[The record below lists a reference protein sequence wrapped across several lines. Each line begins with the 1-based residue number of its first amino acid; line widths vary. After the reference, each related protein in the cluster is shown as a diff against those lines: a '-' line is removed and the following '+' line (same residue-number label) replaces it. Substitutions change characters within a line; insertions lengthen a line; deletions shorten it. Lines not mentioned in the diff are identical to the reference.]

1 MRKHIYFISLI
12 LPAFWMP
19 ATYAACD
26 NFAAWKKNYTQSD
39 NIQQLNTQ
47 EAKNTLANARY
58 LKKVIQNDR
67 NQPEFKRSFAD
78 YTDTMVSAERIQQG
92 RKHYQNLQAELQ
104 RLEQQ
109 YGVAGEYLV
118 AFWGVETHFGKYQ
131 GDIKTIDAL
140 ATLSCDTR
148 RSAFFTKELDIFLSL
163 VDKGQL
169 PAGATASWAGA
180 MGHLQFMPN
189 KIEKYRT
196 DANGDGVVDI
206 FKNRAD
212 AFETAAN
219 YLQQEG
225 WQANVPWGHKVQL
238 PEGFDQAL
246 EGRFKKQPLSF
257 WHKLGLKSD
266 DAYFNDSENQNILVA
281 VVIPRDSNGEAFIT
295 YNPNDVF
302 VIKVLIQMMF
312 HDSIILKTNKGKEP

>member
-1 MRKHIYFISLI
+1 
-12 LPAFWMP
+12 
-19 ATYAACD
+19 
-26 NFAAWKKNYTQSD
+26 
-39 NIQQLNTQ
+39 
-47 EAKNTLANARY
+47 
-58 LKKVIQNDR
+58 
-67 NQPEFKRSFAD
+67 
-78 YTDTMVSAERIQQG
+78 
-92 RKHYQNLQAELQ
+92 
-104 RLEQQ
+104 
-109 YGVAGEYLV
+109 
-118 AFWGVETHFGKYQ
+118 
-131 GDIKTIDAL
+131 
-140 ATLSCDTR
+140 
-148 RSAFFTKELDIFLSL
+148 
-163 VDKGQL
+163 
-169 PAGATASWAGA
+169 